1 MKLWRSRLLTESKF
15 WCKKG
20 NYSDGEEVV
29 LVTDYKC
36 LGADGGILYVNTE
49 GVISGEIQS
58 IYCNMLRMLAMYTL
72 LPALCVLKAERYG
85 VLVLRSFAHIDLAC
99 TAVERGNCHS
109 QFDLS
114 LE

>member
-1 MKLWRSRLLTESKF
+1 M
-15 WCKKG
+15 
-20 NYSDGEEVV
+20 
-29 LVTDYKC
+29 VTDCKC
-36 LGADGGILYVNTE
+36 LEADGGIVYVNTE

-72 LPALCVLKAERYG
+72 LPALCVPKAERYG